1 MVKTPVGLLVPG
13 VLAFS
18 LLFYNVG
25 VMLGNTV
32 ADLNMHV
39 NNNYNGALLP
49 GDNHDRLTYVVPQY
63 TFPTV
68 EERFEYYMGSWYNKT
83 DWKITDC
90 PSMVKIDNI
99 PEDTMSS
106 LGHSKEHRDHIF
118 SLATLKACTH
128 IKSASAYCGDAYEI
142 LKRGSNDGGG
152 DNTLAMF
159 HFGDNHTNYTKLPVV
174 SKSRPALKRYQHSPI
189 IWPLKMGRHY
199 EPIKTY
205 YNLVK
210 KKGNEIP
217 WEDKESKV
225 FWRGSTTGDRVQQLN
240 HWLQYDAN
248 IIDIGFE

>member
-1 MVKTPVGLLVPG
+1 MVKTGLLGLG
-13 VLAFS
+13 VLAS
-18 LLFYNVG
+18 VLLSLFYNVG

-32 ADLNMHV
+32 ADLTKHV
-39 NNNYNGALLP
+39 YNNNGALLP

-68 EERFEYYMGSWYNKT
+68 EERFEHYMGSWYNKT

-106 LGHSKEHRDHIF
+106 LGHKDHIF

-128 IKSASAYCGDAYEI
+128 IKSAYCGDAYEI
-142 LKRGSNDGGG
+142 LKRGSNVGG

-159 HFGDNHTNYTKLPVV
+159 RFGDTHTDYTQLPVV
-174 SKSRPALKRYQHSPI
+174 SKSRPALERYHHSPI
-189 IWPLKMGRHY
+189 IWPLEMWRHY
-199 EPIKTY
+199 EPIKKY

-225 FWRGSTTGDRVQQLN
+225 FWRGSTTGDRVRQLN

-248 IIDIGFE
+248 IIDVGFE